1 MWRFAH
7 NSLPLLMNIKRRGME
22 CETLCVCCRK
32 LNEDGAHL
40 FLKCKKVREIW
51 VSLGLETVCD
61 RMSTYQSAAAVVQEM
76 LKLDDNEKATVCCL
90 LWRWWL
96 RRNKLNKEGNAI
108 SLAELSGQIKY
119 WAVESMLY
127 SRGDKKENTVPRLQ
141 SWSKPVGD
149 VLKINCDG
157 SFQEARRSGGWGF
170 VVRDSVGTVRGAG
183 AGAIKYAASAIQ
195 TEAIA
200 CAEAASAAAEWGMG
214 HVYCSR

>member
-1 MWRFAH
+1 
-7 NSLPLLMNIKRRGME
+7 
-22 CETLCVCCRK
+22 
-32 LNEDGAHL
+32 
-40 FLKCKKVREIW
+40 
-51 VSLGLETVCD
+51 
-61 RMSTYQSAAAVVQEM
+61 MSTYQSAAAVVQEI
-76 LKLDDNEKATVCCL
+76 LKLDDNEKTTVCCL
-90 LWRWWL
+90 LWCWWL
-96 RRNKLNKEGNAI
+96 RRNKLNKEGKAI

-127 SRGDKKENTVPRLQ
+127 SRGDKKENTVPLLQ

-157 SFQEARRSGGWGF
+157 SFQEARQSGGWGF